1 MKLYGYE
8 MWDDFRLKFNNEFN
22 LNLTDDVTLLGSSD
36 LARYI
41 LTKYGSWR
49 YICGYESVDDAY
61 SDFLATWKQFI
72 DLRKNDLLRLYDAL
86 NMEYNP
92 IENYDRH
99 EDITSS
105 DGGTET
111 TTSNLDELESLEV
124 SETSSKNIDYSGGE
138 KNTLSANRSENS
150 NMTKSGEEIEE
161 RVKSNT
167 VNDELEYEGSESILT
182 TPNKTKTESV
192 SAFNSSELSPMNGVE
207 ESGTETSDKSFNAR
221 KDVHNVTENGTDT
234 VTKEFNNLSDTLN
247 STNSEESTNTKSYE
261 NRKDTISD
269 SVEKSNSVDKN
280 IESNS
285 SITFGKTNTTTAHI
299 HGNIGTMTTQSML
312 NEERR
317 LRFYNLASDIVD
329 KFMYEFTIMY

>member
-22 LNLTDDVTLLGSSD
+22 LNLSENVTLLGSSD

-49 YICGYESVDDAY
+49 YVCGYESVDDAY
-61 SDFLATWKQFI
+61 TDFVSTWKQFVG
-72 DLRKNDLLRLYDAL
+72 LRKNDLLRLYDAL

-99 EDITSS
+99 EEMTSS

-111 TTSNLDELESLEV
+111 TTSNVDELETLDA
-124 SETSSKNIDYSGGE
+124 SETTNKNIEYSGGE
-138 KNTLSANRSENS
+138 KNTLSATRSENS
-150 NMTKSGEEIEE
+150 NMTKSGEEIEDRE
-161 RVKSNT
+161 KSNT
-167 VNDELEYEGSESILT
+167 LNDEIDYEGSETTLT

-192 SAFNSSELSPMNGVE
+192 SAFNSSLLAPMNGVV
-207 ESGTETSDKSFNAR
+207 ESGTETTDKSFNAR
-221 KDVHNVTENGTDT
+221 KDVHFVSDEERET
-234 VTKEFNNLSDTLN
+234 VTKEFNNLSDTLTASN
-247 STNSEESTNTKSYE
+247 NEESTTSQTFE

-269 SVEKSNSVDKN
+269 SLEKSNSIDKN

-299 HGNIGTMTTQSML
+299 HGNIGTMTTQTML
-312 NEERR
+312 NEERK

>member
-1 MKLYGYE
+1 
-8 MWDDFRLKFNNEFN
+8 MWDDFRLKFDNNFN
-22 LNLTDDVTLLGSSD
+22 LNLSENVTLLGSSD
-36 LARYI
+36 LSRYI

-49 YICGYESVDDAY
+49 YICGYDSVDDAY
-61 SDFLATWKQFI
+61 SDFVATWKQFV

-111 TTSNLDELESLEV
+111 TTSNVDELETLDG
-124 SETSSKNIDYSGGE
+124 SETSNKNIDYSGGE
-138 KNTLSANRSENS
+138 KNTLSSIRGENS
-150 NMTKSGEEIEE
+150 NITKSGEEIEE
-161 RVKSNT
+161 RVKSNRL
-167 VNDELEYEGSESILT
+167 NDELGYEGSESILT

-192 SAFNSSELSPMNGVE
+192 SAFNSSELAVMNGVE
-207 ESGTETSDKSFNAR
+207 ESGTETTDKTFNNR
-221 KDVHNVTENGTDT
+221 KDTRDVSENGTET

-247 STNSEESTNTKSYE
+247 ASNSEESTSTKTFE

-269 SVEKSNSVDKN
+269 SVERSNSIDKN
-280 IESNS
+280 TESS
-285 SITFGKTNTTTAHI
+285 TSVEFGKTNTTTSHI
-299 HGNIGTMTTQSML
+299 HGNIGVTTSQQML
-312 NEERR
+312 DSEIR